1 MPQATLSSHH
11 IRLIATV
18 ASVTMLAFF
27 DYALV
32 FYLKEVIADNFFGGR
47 EVMWLYSMQAV
58 GLFLGAY
65 IAHPIGGFLLG
76 QYGDANGRRAV
87 LFLSLLGLTVFTF
100 IIAVLPTY
108 HHLGVLAPILFIVA
122 RFGQGLAYGGQIPSA
137 LVLLTEQLPMRR
149 VGLGCSFVVVGVLIG
164 VLLVSL
170 LSSFLANILSY
181 ADMLSYGWRIPF
193 VIGGVLSASLLLSLH
208 TLKETSIDVQ
218 TKDRHAEAGHTLS
231 AMSFDGLTKTQ
242 IQDLADANIFH
253 DDKPQSIQKSSLV
266 QIITKNRPS
275 SLIPAVLI
283 SWIMLSVFIVIA
295 TIMPMLLNISFA
307 VSESILVFGSGL
319 AVFFMM
325 IGCAFYGYLMDRV
338 NVGKVMIFGGIFFI
352 VNTSLFFVQL
362 GLGSDLMLLWF
373 ALLGFSGGMIATL
386 PVVLVRLF
394 PSKIRLTSIALTYN
408 VTYALVAGG
417 VPSLLAFATFHLPL
431 APALYLLWVGLL
443 TIFLSFY
450 IYYLPRSE
458 RDIAR

>member
-76 QYGDANGRRAV
+76 QYGDVNGRQAV
-87 LFLSLLGLTVFTF
+87 LFLSLFGLTVFTLILAF
-100 IIAVLPTY
+100 LPTY
-108 HHLGVLAPILFIVA
+108 QHLGVLASILFILA

-137 LVLLTEQLPMRR
+137 LVLITEQLPMRH
-149 VGLGCSFVVVGVLIG
+149 VGFGCGIVVAGALAGLLFIKFLVTYLVG
-164 VLLVSL
+164 S
-170 LSSFLANILSY
+170 LSY
-181 ADMLSYGWRIPF
+181 TDMLSYGWRIPF
-193 VIGGVLSASLLLSLH
+193 LVGGVLSAGLLLSLKL
-208 TLKETSIDVQ
+208 LKETPISTQ
-218 TKDRHAEAGHTLS
+218 TKDRHDTEEHTLS

-242 IQDLADANIFH
+242 IQDLANTNIFNE
-253 DDKPQSIQKSSLV
+253 DKQVAQKHSFL
-266 QIITKNRPS
+266 QIITKNRLS
-275 SLIPAVLI
+275 SLIPAILV
-283 SWIMLSVFIVIA
+283 SWIVLSVFIVIA
-295 TIMPMLLNISFA
+295 MIMPELLNINFSI
-307 VSESILVFGSGL
+307 SESNLIFGSGIATL
-319 AVFFMM
+319 FMM
-325 IGCAFYGYLMDRV
+325 IGCVFYGYLADRM
-338 NVGKVMIFGGIFFI
+338 NIGKVMIFGGILLI
-352 VNTSLFFVQL
+352 VNTSLFFAQL
-362 GLGSDLMLLWF
+362 RYGGELILLWS

-386 PVVLVRLF
+386 PAVLVRLF

-431 APALYLLWVGLL
+431 APALYLLWVGLV

>member
-1 MPQATLSSHH
+1 MERINFSSYH

-32 FYLKEVIADNFFGGR
+32 FYLKEVIIDNFFGGC
-47 EVMWLYSMQAV
+47 EVMWLYSVQVV
-58 GLFLGAY
+58 GLFLGVY
-65 IAHPIGGFLLG
+65 ITHPIGGFLLG
-76 QYGDANGRRAV
+76 QYGDINGRRAV

-108 HHLGVLAPILFIVA
+108 QHLGMIAPILFILA

-137 LVLLTEQLPMRR
+137 LVLLTEQLPIRR
-149 VGLGCSFVVVGVLIG
+149 VGFGCSFVMVGALAG

-170 LSSFLANILSY
+170 LSNFLENTLSY
-181 ADMLSYGWRIPF
+181 ADMLSYGWRIFF
-193 VIGGVLSASLLLSLH
+193 VIGGVLSASLLLSLRP
-208 TLKETSIDVQ
+208 LKEISIDVQ
-218 TKDRHAEAGHTLS
+218 TEDRHAIEEHTLS
-231 AMSFDGLTKTQ
+231 AISFDGLTKTQ
-242 IQDLADANIFH
+242 IQDLADINIFH
-253 DDKPQSIQKSSLV
+253 DDRPQPIQKSSLV
-266 QIITKNRPS
+266 QIIAKNCLS
-275 SLIPAVLI
+275 SLVPAVLV

-295 TIMPMLLNISFA
+295 IIMPMLLDISF
-307 VSESILVFGSGL
+307 VMSESILAFGSGI

-325 IGCAFYGYLMDRV
+325 IGCAFYGYMADRI

-352 VNTSLFFVQL
+352 INTSLFFVQL
-362 GLGSDLMLLWF
+362 RMGSDLMLLWF
-373 ALLGFSGGMIATL
+373 ALFGFSGGMIATL
-386 PVVLVRLF
+386 PAVLTRLF

-417 VPSLLAFATFHLPL
+417 VPSLLAFATFHLPF

-458 RDIAR
+458 QDIAR